1 MQSILTNTCMR
12 KLSIFLF
19 IIFVSNKLSAQTD
32 APSLLVQN
40 FLDTI
45 QKHAYLG
52 KKIQWDSARIEF
64 VKETQG
70 ITDVNLLKPHLERF
84 LKSLKDG
91 HSHLFFEDLT
101 DNNQA
106 DKNQYEKLATMTDKE
121 AGLPP
126 KNFQYKLIDNKYAY
140 INIPAVT
147 LESRKYVD
155 TIAVQLTNLDKR
167 NPKGWIIDLTENN
180 GGNIMPMIWNFP
192 SLIDTDKTYS
202 YVDAQGKEIYAPKRY
217 TIDNDD
223 DLKYFKLLQL
233 EPEKVKP
240 IKIKHRNVPIV
251 ILTSNLT
258 ASSGEFFTAYFKG
271 QKNVTVLGQK
281 TNGLTSGNAPFN
293 ISKNCMIMLTTTVLK
308 DRNGK
313 LYEIAEGIEP
323 DLYLPLETAV
333 QNSGKKLTYKEEMD
347 SVKKAKQR
355 YIERAI
361 LVIKDKS

>member
-1 MQSILTNTCMR
+1 MQ
-12 KLSIFLF
+12 FLF
-19 IIFVSNKLSAQTD
+19 TNRYRRKWSLFLLIIFISTKLSAQTD
-32 APSLLVQN
+32 ATSLLVHN

-52 KKIQWDSARIEF
+52 KKIQWDSVRSEF
-64 VKETQG
+64 VKETKG
-70 ITDVNLLKPHLERF
+70 IKDVNLLKPHLERF

-91 HSHLFFEDLT
+91 HSHLFFEDLS
-101 DNNQA
+101 DNKEANK
-106 DKNQYEKLATMTDKE
+106 DQYEKLATMTDEE

-126 KNFQYKLIDNKYAY
+126 KNFQYKMIDNKYAY

-155 TIAVQLTNLDKR
+155 TIAVQLKNLDQR

-192 SLIDTDKTYS
+192 SLLDTDKTYS
-202 YVDAQGKEIYAPKRY
+202 YVNAQGNENHAPTRY

-240 IKIKHRNVPIV
+240 IKIKHHNVPIV

-271 QKNVTVLGQK
+271 QKNVTVIGQK
-281 TNGLTSGNAPFN
+281 TNGLTSGNTPFN

-313 LYEIAEGIEP
+313 VYDIAEGIDP
-323 DLYLPLETAV
+323 DLYFSPEMPSKNI
-333 QNSGKKLTYKEEMD
+333 QQKMSYKEQMD
-347 SVKKAKQR
+347 LVKKTKKQ
-355 YIERAI
+355 YIQRA
-361 LVIKDKS
+361 LKVLKNKS